1 MHVYSHS
8 VVFIVDGPIPYLVYQ
23 VSFISYLEK
32 NKKYI
37 QQYTMKSIR
46 GRYLPQTTLSML
58 TEKFRSRLIVYGKNA
73 LR

>member
-1 MHVYSHS
+1 MYIHTAWCLLWT
-8 VVFIVDGPIPYLVYQ
+8 GPYRISYQ